1 MMEAVTLEDRGPSF
15 VAWDLVG
22 VYSFLLRRTMFEELV
37 EAVEMGERAPVLLD
51 ELGIHAVDAEHN
63 DAWEILLRTGDA
75 AARKERE
82 PYE

>member
-37 EAVEMGERAPVLLD
+37 EAVEMGEVEFPAWGLMEGHKFLD
-51 ELGIHAVDAEHN
+51 F
-63 DAWEILLRTGDA
+63 
-75 AARKERE
+75 
-82 PYE
+82 